1 MPFIS
6 IVVVVLLCAI
16 FVLIKRKKSKERIN
30 KFTFNMMFMLGVAL
44 VLYIGIIVLIS
55 PELEYFHTLRYI
67 MSVLPIITILLLVL
81 IDSCFGMHKKISEG
95 ILIFLT
101 IIISV
106 YGLIISEPSFLYKG
120 YNNYLKIANENKHVK
135 FVYVGDTVFNHIQSM
150 QEFCIYD
157 ESLILNENEI
167 DYILN
172 DEKLKNED
180 EFILSIKKYKGA
192 DEILEKIVSQSE
204 FKNYELLLDDN
215 GDVGCKIFRM
225 MR

>member
-1 MPFIS
+1 
-6 IVVVVLLCAI
+6 
-16 FVLIKRKKSKERIN
+16 
-30 KFTFNMMFMLGVAL
+30 MMFMLGVAL

-101 IIISV
+101 IIISI

-120 YNNYLKIANENKHVK
+120 YNKYLKIANENKHVK

-150 QEFCIYD
+150 QEFCIDD

-192 DEILEKIVSQSE
+192 DEILEKIVSESE

>member
-1 MPFIS
+1 MS
-6 IVVVVLLCAI
+6 ILGIAL
-16 FVLIKRKKSKERIN
+16 
-30 KFTFNMMFMLGVAL
+30 MLYVA
-44 VLYIGIIVLIS
+44 IIVLIS
-55 PELEYFHTLRYI
+55 PELEYVHTLRYV
-67 MSVLPIITILLLVL
+67 MSVLPIMMILLLVL
-81 IDSCFGMHKKISEG
+81 IDSCFSRHKKISEG
-95 ILIFLT
+95 ILIFAT
-101 IIISV
+101 VVISI
-106 YGLIISEPSFLYKG
+106 YGLAVSEPSFLYKG
-120 YNNYLKIANENKHVK
+120 YSKYLKIADENKHVK

-167 DYILN
+167 DYIIN

-215 GDVGCKIFRM
+215 GDVGCKIYKM